1 MKTSSLL
8 PLSLIALLFAGCS
21 KQAEPEKTP
30 PPSSSPTL
38 SERAGAAVEKTK
50 EIAVE
55 TKDAI
60 ADKLV
65 EWKLTPADIK
75 ADLEKTGR
83 VVRDKTVAAGEKVGG
98 ALDNARLVTV
108 INGKYIADKDLSA
121 RKINVDADSGVVTLN
136 GTAGSAELIGRAIA
150 LAINTEGVTQVISLL
165 KVDSGETS
173 ATSNSSS
180 SSMM

>member
-1 MKTSSLL
+1 MKTSLFL
-8 PLSLIALLFAGCS
+8 PLSLIALLFSGCS

-38 SERAGAAVEKTK
+38 SERAGSVVEKTK
-50 EIAVE
+50 EIASD

-108 INGKYIADKDLSA
+108 INGKYVADKDLSA
-121 RKINVDADSGVVTLN
+121 RKIDVDADKGVVTLN
-136 GTAGSAELIGRAIA
+136 GTVGSEDLIGRAIVLA
-150 LAINTEGVTQVISLL
+150 LNTDGVTQVVSLL
-165 KVDSGETS
+165 KVEVPAPA
-173 ATSNSSS
+173 ATSSSTPD
-180 SSMM
+180 SM

>member
-1 MKTSSLL
+1 MKNSFLL

-21 KQAEPEKTP
+21 KETEPQKTP
-30 PPSSSPTL
+30 SPANPPTL
-38 SERAGAAVEKTK
+38 SERAGAVVEKTK

-60 ADKLV
+60 ADKLT

-83 VVRDKTVAAGEKVGG
+83 VVRDKTVTAGATVGG
-98 ALDNARLVTV
+98 VIDNARLVTV

-121 RKINVDADSGVVTLN
+121 RKINVDADNGVVTLN
-136 GTAGSAELIGRAIA
+136 GTTGSAELIGRAIA
-150 LAINTEGVTQVISLL
+150 LALNTEGVTQVISLL
-165 KVDSGETS
+165 KVDTGETS
-173 ATSNSSS
+173 STPTSASPN
-180 SSMM
+180 MM